1 MNNLLTELRA
11 YFAAHTREEIL
22 KDWEATAEYDEISIP
37 VEEFLSG
44 MKPYHY
50 KFQTTTPTRK
60 EPRTNIGTSFN
71 PESTSGFFIS
81 QNFRH
86 YAMQYA

>member
-11 YFAAHTREEIL
+11 YFVSHTKDEIL
-22 KDWEATAEYDEISIP
+22 KDWEATAEYDEIGIP
-37 VEEFLSG
+37 VEEFLSS
-44 MKPYHY
+44 MEPYHY

-60 EPRTNIGTSFN
+60 YPHNNIGTSFN
-71 PESTSGFFIS
+71 PESTSGFFVI
-81 QNFRH
+81 QNPCH